1 MVVVT
6 QGGNRVCEQR
16 MGQAKTGQESRGAP
30 FPPSRGGL
38 VFLLS
43 PRPPILPKA
52 SLGRMI
58 HSRRKMQDHDDFQT
72 RCSLHGHPRHQVGT
86 VCAESRGPRSAEHT
100 ALWTRTLSSSSGR
113 DGRLGSNFVTASA
126 EGKREEERMEALGEP
141 GSSGRPRLFLKC
153 PPWIQA
159 VLAQRITGLMTVCPP
174 WLYSSCCGCR
184 EESGWGEGI
193 RSETRGS
200 PTSYSDSGGAR
211 VAFVGPQQCPR
222 KWKVSGLRVAGTW
235 PRWALGERWALCF
248 QRSER
253 RALALAVTISGACH
267 DVPSKLQ
274 MTHLM
279 LHFSP

>member
-1 MVVVT
+1 M
-6 QGGNRVCEQR
+6 
-16 MGQAKTGQESRGAP
+16 
-30 FPPSRGGL
+30 
-38 VFLLS
+38 
-43 PRPPILPKA
+43 
-52 SLGRMI
+52 
-58 HSRRKMQDHDDFQT
+58 
-72 RCSLHGHPRHQVGT
+72 
-86 VCAESRGPRSAEHT
+86 
-100 ALWTRTLSSSSGR
+100 
-113 DGRLGSNFVTASA
+113 
-126 EGKREEERMEALGEP
+126 
-141 GSSGRPRLFLKC
+141 FLKC

-200 PTSYSDSGGAR
+200 PTSYSDSGGAC

-267 DVPSKLQ
+267 GPLQTTDDPSDASFLALAYECGSADDRVQPWGPRHHGWLQ
-274 MTHLM
+274 HTR
-279 LHFSP
+279 